1 MTVSFNYI
9 PADNRVPLFYAEM
22 DNSAANT
29 AQDSGPSLLIGMA
42 LSDSD
47 MPVNQLVIMPS
58 KDLAKKMAGRGSQL
72 ARMVEAYRRVDP
84 FGELWVIAVPDNGQ
98 AATGTIT
105 FSGTATD
112 AGSVN
117 LYIGTTRVQVT
128 AAANDTG
135 ADTAQA
141 LLAAINGNP
150 DLPVTAQY
158 KVTSAGP
165 DQGTLE
171 LTAVNG
177 SVSGNSIPLSLN
189 YYGTASGEEVPA
201 GLSIQ
206 IGKMSGGAGDPDL
219 TGTIAAMGDEPFD
232 YIGLPFSDSA
242 SLQLM
247 ATEMNDSSGRWSYI
261 RQLYGHVYTARTG
274 TLSELV
280 AYGDTFNYQHIT
292 IAGYEPDVQTAVDEL
307 VAYRLARQ
315 AVFLRNDPAR
325 PTQTGELTGALP
337 APTGKRFT
345 ITEQQSLLMHGIAT
359 AYTESGIL
367 RIQRDITTYK
377 TNAYGVA
384 DNSYLDSETL
394 HTSAYVL
401 RRLKSV
407 ITSKYGRHKLANDG
421 TRFGP
426 GQAIVT
432 PSVIRGELG
441 AVYRQLEREG
451 IVENFDLFQQYLI
464 VERNV
469 SDPNR
474 LDVLFPPD
482 YVNQLRVFAVLNQF
496 RLQYNEEAA

>member
-1 MTVSFNYI
+1 MTVSFNTI

-29 AQDSGPSLLIGMA
+29 AQDSAPSLLIGMA
-42 LSDSD
+42 LPESD
-47 MPVNQLVIMPS
+47 MPLNQLVIMPS

-72 ARMVEAYRRVDP
+72 ARMVEAYRQVDP
-84 FGELWVIAVPDNGQ
+84 FGELQVIAVPDNGE

-105 FSGTATD
+105 ITGTATD
-112 AGSVN
+112 AGTVN
-117 LYIGTTRVQVT
+117 LYVGIRKVQVT
-128 AAANDTG
+128 VATGDTG
-135 ADTAQA
+135 DQVAQA
-141 LLAAINGNP
+141 MLSIINNNP
-150 DLPVTAQY
+150 DLPV
-158 KVTSAGP
+158 SAEYQAAP
-165 DQGTLE
+165 DGEVQSAIKLS
-171 LTAVNG
+171 AVNRG
-177 SVSGNSIPLSLN
+177 ATGNGIPLTLN

-219 TGTIAAMGDEPFD
+219 SQAIAAMGDEPFD
-232 YIGLPFSDSA
+232 YIGLPFSDA
-242 SLQLM
+242 NSLRM
-247 ATEMNDSSGRWSYI
+247 MSVEMNDSSGRWSYI

-274 TLSELV
+274 SLSELV
-280 AYGDTFNYQHIT
+280 AYGDTFNNQHIT
-292 IAGYEPDVQTAVDEL
+292 IAGYEQDVQTCVDEL
-307 VAYRLARQ
+307 VAYRLARA
-315 AVFLRNDPAR
+315 AVFLRIDPAR

-345 ITEQQSLLMHGIAT
+345 ITEQQSLLTHGIAT
-359 AYTESGIL
+359 AYTESGVL

-432 PSVIRGELG
+432 PAVIRGELG
-441 AVYRQLEREG
+441 STYRQLEREG
-451 IVENFDLFQQYLI
+451 IVENFDLFQKYLI
-464 VERNV
+464 VERN
-469 SDPNR
+469 SNDPNR

>member
-1 MTVSFNYI
+1 MAVSFNTI
-9 PADNRVPLFYAEM
+9 PANNPVPLFYAEM

-29 AQDSGPSLLIGMA
+29 TQTSAPSLLIGMA
-42 LSDSD
+42 LPDAD
-47 MPVNQLVIMPS
+47 IPLNQLVIMS
-58 KDLAKKMAGRGSQL
+58 SADMAKKLAGRGSQL
-72 ARMVEAYRRVDP
+72 ARMVAAYRQVDP
-84 FGELWVIAVPDNGQ
+84 FGELCVIAVTDDGE
-98 AATGTIT
+98 AASGTLT
-105 FSGTATD
+105 VSGTATD

-117 LYIGTTRVQVT
+117 LYIGTIRVQTTVAT
-128 AAANDTG
+128 NDTG
-135 ADTAQA
+135 LQVAQSLMA
-141 LLAAINGNP
+141 SINKNA
-150 DLPVTAQY
+150 DLPVTAEY
-158 KVTSAGP
+158 VATSGG
-165 DQGTLE
+165 DVQGTIT

-177 SVSGNSIPLSLN
+177 GAVLNNLPLTLN
-189 YYGTASGEEVPA
+189 YYGTASGETVPP

-206 IGKMSGGAGDPDL
+206 LGKMAGGAGDPDL
-219 TGTIAAMGDEPFD
+219 SQAVAAMGDEPFD

-242 SLQLM
+242 SLQTM
-247 ATEMNDSSGRWSYI
+247 ALEMNDSSGRWSYI
-261 RQLYGHVYTARTG
+261 RQLYGHVYTAKTG

-280 AYGDTFNYQHIT
+280 TFGDLLNNQHIT
-292 IAGYEPDVQTAVDEL
+292 VAGYEAEIQTPVDEL
-307 VAYRLARQ
+307 VGYRLARD
-315 AVFLRNDPAR
+315 AVFLRIDPAR

-345 ITEQQSLLMHGIAT
+345 ITEHNSLLTHGIAT
-359 AYTESGIL
+359 AYTETGVL

-384 DNSYLDSETL
+384 DNSYYDSETL

-432 PSVIRGELG
+432 PAVIRGELS
-441 AVYRQLEREG
+441 AIYRQLEREG
-451 IVENFDLFQQYLI
+451 IVENFDLFQKYLI
-464 VERNV
+464 VERNAN
-469 SDPNR
+469 DPNR

-482 YVNQLRVFAVLNQF
+482 YINQLRVFAVLNQF